1 MNLAVT
7 LSVRCGE
14 PIRTVDSQR
23 ELIVHQSL
31 EIAFAEEAQWVGP
44 KVKRNSGKGFT
55 QLGKNFWGHVL
66 ETEKRIS

>member
-1 MNLAVT
+1 
-7 LSVRCGE
+7 
-14 PIRTVDSQR
+14 
-23 ELIVHQSL
+23 VHQSL
-31 EIAFAEEAQWVGP
+31 EIAFAEEAQWMGP